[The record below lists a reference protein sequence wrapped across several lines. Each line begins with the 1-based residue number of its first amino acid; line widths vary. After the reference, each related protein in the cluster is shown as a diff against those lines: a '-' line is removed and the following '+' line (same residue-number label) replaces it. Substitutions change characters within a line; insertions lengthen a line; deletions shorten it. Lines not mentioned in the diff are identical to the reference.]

1 MKRNNIRMTVDYFFN
16 YLKDAITSRE
26 YSKFIFTKN
35 VDLILKKFLVQRKK
49 IDCPKKQI
57 SFCEINDVI
66 KINNNSTF
74 RKKLKKR
81 FKPT

>member
-1 MKRNNIRMTVDYFFN
+1 MSVKKKNIFKLTNFKRKKIAKVLKRNNIRMTVDYFFN

-49 IDCPKKQI
+49 IDCPKTN
-57 SFCEINDVI
+57 F
-66 KINNNSTF
+66 F
-74 RKKLKKR
+74 L
-81 FKPT
+81 